1 MLLGGML
8 IMSKGKAV
16 KPQTM
21 LAFGLLVSAAG
32 TVGVG
37 WSHHTALTITLQTL
51 TGFFYPCIHIG
62 INTLILRN
70 TEAGY
75 MGRVGGIMGP
85 MFMGFMVIGMSAAG
99 YLKGAFSLFTV
110 FTGSGILFLI
120 AMLILL
126 PMVRAKESGRQ
137 SLQG

>member
-1 MLLGGML
+1 
-8 IMSKGKAV
+8 
-16 KPQTM
+16 
-21 LAFGLLVSAAG
+21 
-32 TVGVG
+32 
-37 WSHHTALTITLQTL
+37 
-51 TGFFYPCIHIG
+51 
-62 INTLILRN
+62 
-70 TEAGY
+70 

-99 YLKGAFSLFTV
+99 YLKEAFSLFTV